1 MKSWDNRWEK
11 VFQSQQWGKYPPE
24 ELVRFIAR
32 NFYKA
37 VKRKD
42 IKILDLGCGT
52 GAGIWYLAREGFSTF
67 GIDGSKTAI
76 SIARKRIQ
84 KENLE
89 AHLRVG
95 DLIRLN
101 YPDGFFDGIVD
112 IAAIQH
118 NKTRSQRMILN
129 EVFRVLKPNGKI
141 FSMLISKRSRF
152 SKENLARRVFTHFLG
167 EDEIRNL
174 FSKFKNLTIE
184 ISEKT
189 DRGNFISYFIV
200 SAEKN

>member
-1 MKSWDNRWEK
+1 MKSWDKRWEK

-52 GAGIWYLAREGFSTF
+52 GAGIWYLAREGFSAF

-76 SIARKRIQ
+76 SIARKRFQ
-84 KENLE
+84 KEDLE
-89 AHLRVG
+89 AHFKVG
-95 DLIRLN
+95 DLIKPN
-101 YPDGFFDGIVD
+101 YPDDFFDGVID

-118 NKTRSQRMILN
+118 NKIRSQRMILN
-129 EVFRVLKPNGKI
+129 EVFRVLKPNGKV

-152 SKENLARRVFTHFLG
+152 SKENLDRRVFTHFFE
-167 EDEIRNL
+167 EDEIRDL

-184 ISEKT
+184 ISERT

-200 SAEKN
+200 SAEKK

>member
-11 VFQSQQWGKYPPE
+11 AFQSQQWGKYPPE

>member
-11 VFQSQQWGKYPPE
+11 EFQSQQWGKYPPE

>member
-1 MKSWDNRWEK
+1 
-11 VFQSQQWGKYPPE
+11 
-24 ELVRFIAR
+24 
-32 NFYKA
+32 
-37 VKRKD
+37 
-42 IKILDLGCGT
+42 
-52 GAGIWYLAREGFSTF
+52 
-67 GIDGSKTAI
+67 
-76 SIARKRIQ
+76 
-84 KENLE
+84 
-89 AHLRVG
+89 
-95 DLIRLN
+95 
-101 YPDGFFDGIVD
+101 
-112 IAAIQH
+112 
-118 NKTRSQRMILN
+118 MILN